1 MAEQTQELKR
11 AVIDLRMKEYE
22 TLRNE
27 VTQRINARQ
36 QIAGY
41 AAAITAITATWGG
54 ELGPWRFLVVAVV
67 LIGSIGYLR
76 DSNKAIQR
84 VGLHLQEL
92 ESEVNV
98 LGQELY
104 GRPVLS
110 WETRRQEQRDREKTL
125 WRITGIVGGW
135 HLRRPARELPAPRV
149 GGEDGENGARV
160 TPGRS

>member
-1 MAEQTQELKR
+1 MAEETQELKR

-36 QIAGY
+36 QMAGY

-67 LIGSIGYLR
+67 IIGSVGYLR

-84 VGLHLQEL
+84 IGLYLQEL
-92 ESEVNV
+92 ESEINE

-104 GRPVLS
+104 GRMDSLVGNPAAGTARSGNDRVAGHGNC
-110 WETRRQEQRDREKTL
+110 RRM
-125 WRITGIVGGW
+125 
-135 HLRRPARELPAPRV
+135 ASA
-149 GGEDGENGARV
+149 
-160 TPGRS
+160 